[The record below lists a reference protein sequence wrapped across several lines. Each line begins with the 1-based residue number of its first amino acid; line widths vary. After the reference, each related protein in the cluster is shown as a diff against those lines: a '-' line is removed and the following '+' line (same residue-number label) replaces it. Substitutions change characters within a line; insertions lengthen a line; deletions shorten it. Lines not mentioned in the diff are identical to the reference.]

1 MATPDEEPTDAPPPA
16 DADEDASSGVDRKI
30 LEMLVCPVTR
40 TTLQFNRETNELI
53 SRAAGLAF
61 PIRSGVPMMTTEAA
75 RELTDADGKRPRR

>member
-1 MATPDEEPTDAPPPA
+1 MTAPDEEPTDAPPPA
-16 DADEDASSGVDRKI
+16 DADEDVGSVDRKI

-40 TTLQFNRETNELI
+40 TMLEFNRETNELI

-75 RELTDADGKRPRR
+75 RELTDADKKPLRR

>member
-1 MATPDEEPTDAPPPA
+1 MATPDEEPTNAPPPA
-16 DADEDASSGVDRKI
+16 DADEDASSVDRKI

-40 TTLQFNRETNELI
+40 TMLQFNRETNELI

-75 RELTDADGKRPRR
+75 RELTDADEKPSRR